1 MNQLTLLKSI
11 VSDISGLLES
21 EEFLN
26 AHRFPNRF
34 VRKRKLSMHQI
45 ILFLLHSTD
54 KTGNASEHLPDHGS
68 GKCCISGCLKT
79 GCFQSTLGH
88 KSFLIQGTL

>member
-34 VRKRKLSMHQI
+34 VRKRKLS
-45 ILFLLHSTD
+45 S
-54 KTGNASEHLPDHGS
+54 KR
-68 GKCCISGCLKT
+68 
-79 GCFQSTLGH
+79 
-88 KSFLIQGTL
+88 LIFGRMEA